1 MAAPILSGTK
11 DLSPL
16 AVVAGAM
23 LVQQTVITF
32 ASNAVPVLLPP
43 IANAFQ
49 INPGALGIFTS
60 ILFGFG
66 IATSVASGGFILRY
80 GAFRTSQ
87 FALTMAGL
95 GLLLCGLGWLWL
107 FPVAAMCL
115 GIGMGPS
122 TPASSHI
129 LARFSTPSS
138 APLVF
143 SIKQTGVPF
152 GGMLAGLTLPFAVAV
167 GGWQSGLLAGALL
180 CWLLAL
186 LLWPAHRVYDD
197 DRQPN
202 RRISLADVG
211 LALRTT
217 VSSRNMAELAFA
229 GFAFSGLQ
237 VAFTSYYVAYL
248 VEDGGRSFAE
258 AGEMLAWAS
267 AMAIAGR
274 IFWGSLAGRVLP
286 SRPLLAFLAWAMVAA
301 TVGIALLAPETPR
314 LWVIAAGL
322 FMGATTVSWN
332 GVHLA
337 EVARLA
343 PRGNASLATAGVL
356 FCCFSGLLV
365 LPGAF
370 GAIVAVTGNYDL
382 GFYVAAAPTL
392 IAGIILLRRTK
403 TSEAKAA

>member
-1 MAAPILSGTK
+1 MN
-11 DLSPL
+11 PL

-23 LVQQTVITF
+23 LVQQTLITF

-43 IANAFQ
+43 ISDAFQ
-49 INPGALGIFTS
+49 INPGLLGVFTS
-60 ILFGFG
+60 LLFGVG
-66 IATSVASGGFILRY
+66 IATAVASGGFILRF
-80 GAFRTSQ
+80 GAFRVSQ
-87 FALTMAGL
+87 FCLSMAGL
-95 GLLLCGLGWLWL
+95 GMLLCGLGWLWL
-107 FPVAAMCL
+107 FPVAALFL
-115 GIGMGPS
+115 GLAMGPS

-129 LARFSTPSS
+129 LARFATPKA

-152 GGMLAGLTLPFAVAV
+152 GGMLAGLFLPWAVAV
-167 GGWQSGLLAGALL
+167 SGWQGGLIAGAFF
-180 CWLLAL
+180 CWALAL
-186 LLWPAHRVYDD
+186 ALWPAHRKYDD

-202 RRISLADVG
+202 RKLSVADIG
-211 LALRTT
+211 LALKTA

-237 VAFTSYYVAYL
+237 VAFTSYFVTYL
-248 VEDGGRSFAE
+248 VQEAERPYAE

-267 AMAIAGR
+267 GIAIAGR
-274 IFWGSLAGRVLP
+274 VFWGSLAGRVLP
-286 SRPLLAFLAWAMVAA
+286 SRPLLAFLSWAMVAA
-301 TVGIALLAPETPR
+301 TLCIIQIEPGSSR
-314 LWVIAAGL
+314 LWIIGAGL
-322 FMGATTVSWN
+322 LMGATTVSWN

-343 PRGNASLATAGVL
+343 PKGNASVATAGVL

-370 GAIVAVTGNYDL
+370 GAIVAWTGNYDL

-392 IAGIILLRRTK
+392 ITGIILLRRVPRPAT
-403 TSEAKAA
+403 TTH

>member
-1 MAAPILSGTK
+1 MN
-11 DLSPL
+11 PL

-23 LVQQTVITF
+23 LVQQTLITF

-43 IANAFQ
+43 ISEAFG
-49 INPGALGIFTS
+49 INPGLLGVFTS
-60 ILFGFG
+60 VLFGCG
-66 IATSVASGGFILRY
+66 IATAVASGGFIQRF
-80 GAFRTSQ
+80 GAFRMSQ
-87 FALTMAGL
+87 FALTMAGA
-95 GLLLCGLGWLWL
+95 GLLLCSLGWLWL
-107 FPVAAMCL
+107 FPVAAMLL

-129 LARFSTPSS
+129 LARFASAKA

-152 GGMLAGLTLPFAVAV
+152 GGMLAGLFLPFAVAV
-167 GGWQSGLLAGALL
+167 GGWQSGLVAGALA

-186 LLWPAHRVYDD
+186 LLWPAHRAYDD

-202 RRISLADVG
+202 RQISAADVG
-211 LALRTT
+211 LTLRTAFG
-217 VSSRNMAELAFA
+217 SRNMAELAFA

-248 VEDGGRSFAE
+248 VADAGRSFAE

-267 AMAIAGR
+267 AIAGR
-274 IFWGSLAGRVLP
+274 VFWGALAGRVLP
-286 SRPLLAFLAWAMVAA
+286 SRPLLAFLALAMVVA
-301 TVGIALLAPETPR
+301 TVCIALLGPESSR
-314 LWVIAAGL
+314 LWIIAAGL
-322 FMGATTVSWN
+322 LMGATTVSWN
-332 GVHLA
+332 GVHLS

-343 PRGNASLATAGVL
+343 PAGNASVATAGVL

-370 GAIVAVTGNYDL
+370 GAIVAVSGNYDL

-392 IAGIILLRRTK
+392 IAGIILLRPVRRPMPET
-403 TSEAKAA
+403 AD

>member
-1 MAAPILSGTK
+1 MN
-11 DLSPL
+11 PL

-23 LVQQTVITF
+23 LVQQMLITF
-32 ASNAVPVLLPP
+32 ASNAVPVLVPP
-43 IANAFQ
+43 ISEDFGL
-49 INPGALGIFTS
+49 NPGLLGVFTS
-60 ILFGFG
+60 VLFGCG
-66 IATSVASGGFILRY
+66 IATAVVSGGFILRF
-80 GAFRTSQ
+80 GAFRMSQ
-87 FALTMAGL
+87 VALAMAGL

-115 GIGMGPS
+115 GLGMGPS

-129 LARFSTPSS
+129 LARFATPSA

-152 GGMLAGLTLPFAVAV
+152 GGMLAGLFLPFATGL
-167 GGWQSGLLAGALL
+167 GGWQAGLLAGAAA

-186 LLWPAHRVYDD
+186 LLWPAHRAYDD

-202 RRISLADVG
+202 RKLSLADVG
-211 LALRTT
+211 LAVKTAFG
-217 VSSRNMAELAFA
+217 SRNMAELAFA

-248 VEDGGRSFAE
+248 VADAARPFAE
-258 AGEMLAWAS
+258 AGQMLAWAS
-267 AMAIAGR
+267 AIAIAGR
-274 IFWGSLAGRVLP
+274 VFWGAMAGRVLP
-286 SRPLLAFLAWAMVAA
+286 SRPLLAFLSWAMVAA
-301 TVGIALLAPETPR
+301 TLGIIVIGPETPR
-314 LWVIAAGL
+314 LWLIGAGL
-322 FMGATTVSWN
+322 LMGATTVSWN

-343 PRGNASLATAGVL
+343 PKGNASVATAGVL
-356 FCCFSGLLV
+356 FCCFCGLLV

-370 GAIVAVTGNYDL
+370 GVIVATTGNYDL

-392 IAGIILLRRTK
+392 ITGIILLRRVPRPAPGT
-403 TSEAKAA
+403 AV

>member
-1 MAAPILSGTK
+1 MN
-11 DLSPL
+11 PL

-23 LVQQTVITF
+23 LVQQTLITF

-43 IANAFQ
+43 ISDAFG
-49 INPGALGIFTS
+49 INPGLLGVFTS
-60 ILFGFG
+60 VLFGCG
-66 IATSVASGGFILRY
+66 IATAVASGGFIQRF
-80 GAFRTSQ
+80 GAFRMSQ
-87 FALTMAGL
+87 FALTMAGA
-95 GLLLCGLGWLWL
+95 GLLLCSLGWLWL
-107 FPVAAMCL
+107 FPVAAMLL

-129 LARFSTPSS
+129 LARFASAKA

-152 GGMLAGLTLPFAVAV
+152 GGMLAGLFLPFAVAV
-167 GGWQSGLLAGALL
+167 GGWQSGLVAGALA

-186 LLWPAHRVYDD
+186 LLWPAHRAYDD

-202 RRISLADVG
+202 RRISAADVG
-211 LALRTT
+211 LALRTAFG
-217 VSSRNMAELAFA
+217 SRNMAELAFA

-248 VEDGGRSFAE
+248 VADAGRSFAE

-267 AMAIAGR
+267 AIAIAGR
-274 IFWGSLAGRVLP
+274 VFWGALAGRVLP
-286 SRPLLAFLAWAMVAA
+286 SRPLLAFLALAMVVA
-301 TVGIALLAPETPR
+301 TVCIALLGPESSR
-314 LWVIAAGL
+314 LWIIAAGL
-322 FMGATTVSWN
+322 LMGATTVSWN
-332 GVHLA
+332 GVHLS

-343 PRGNASLATAGVL
+343 PAGNASVATAGVL

-370 GAIVAVTGNYDL
+370 GAIVAVSGNYDL

-392 IAGIILLRRTK
+392 IAGIILLRPVRRPLPET
-403 TSEAKAA
+403 ADRGRCPPPC

>member
-1 MAAPILSGTK
+1 MN
-11 DLSPL
+11 PL

-23 LVQQTVITF
+23 LVQQTLITF

-43 IANAFQ
+43 ISEAFQ
-49 INPGALGIFTS
+49 INPGLLGVFTS
-60 ILFGFG
+60 VLFGCG
-66 IATSVASGGFILRY
+66 IATAVASGGFIQRF
-80 GAFRTSQ
+80 GAFRMSQ
-87 FALTMAGL
+87 FALSMAGA
-95 GLLLCGLGWLWL
+95 GLMLCSIGWLWL

-129 LARFSTPSS
+129 LARFASAKA

-152 GGMLAGLTLPFAVAV
+152 GSMLAGLFLPFAAGI
-167 GGWQSGLLAGALL
+167 GGWQSGLVAGGLA

-186 LLWPAHRVYDD
+186 AIWPAHRTYDD
-197 DRQPN
+197 DRQPD
-202 RRISLADVG
+202 RRITIADVG
-211 LALRTT
+211 LALRTAFG
-217 VSSRNMAELAFA
+217 SRNMAELAFA

-248 VEDGGRSFAE
+248 VADAGRPFAE

-267 AMAIAGR
+267 AIAIAGR
-274 IFWGSLAGRVLP
+274 VFWGALAGRLLP
-286 SRPLLAFLAWAMVAA
+286 SRPLLAFLALAMVVA
-301 TVGIALLAPETPR
+301 TICIALLGPESSRP
-314 LWVIAAGL
+314 WIIAAGL
-322 FMGATTVSWN
+322 LMGVTTVSWN
-332 GVHLA
+332 GVHLS

-343 PRGNASLATAGVL
+343 PAGNASIATAGVL

-370 GAIVAVTGNYDL
+370 GAIVAVSGNYDL

-392 IAGIILLRRTK
+392 IAGIILLRRVPRPP
-403 TSEAKAA
+403 SETAG

>member
-1 MAAPILSGTK
+1 M
-11 DLSPL
+11 SPL

-23 LVQQTVITF
+23 LVQQTLITF

-43 IANAFQ
+43 ISEAFQ
-49 INPGALGIFTS
+49 INPGLLGVFTS
-60 ILFGFG
+60 VLFGCG
-66 IATSVASGGFILRY
+66 IATAVASGGFIQRF
-80 GAFRTSQ
+80 GAFRMSQ
-87 FALTMAGL
+87 FALTMAGA
-95 GLLLCGLGWLWL
+95 GLLLCSLGWLWL
-107 FPVAAMCL
+107 FPVAAMLL

-129 LARFSTPSS
+129 LARFASAKA

-152 GGMLAGLTLPFAVAV
+152 GGMLAGLFLPFAVAV
-167 GGWQSGLLAGALL
+167 GGWQSGLVAGALA

-186 LLWPAHRVYDD
+186 LLWPAHRAYDD

-202 RRISLADVG
+202 RRISAADVG
-211 LALRTT
+211 LALRTAFG
-217 VSSRNMAELAFA
+217 SRNMAELAFA

-248 VEDGGRSFAE
+248 VADAGRSFAE

-267 AMAIAGR
+267 AIAIAGR
-274 IFWGSLAGRVLP
+274 VFWGALAGRVLP
-286 SRPLLAFLAWAMVAA
+286 SRPLLAFLALAMVVA
-301 TVGIALLAPETPR
+301 TVGIALLGPESSR
-314 LWVIAAGL
+314 LWIIAAGL
-322 FMGATTVSWN
+322 LMGATTVSWN
-332 GVHLA
+332 GVHLS

-343 PRGNASLATAGVL
+343 PTGNASVATAGVL

-370 GAIVAVTGNYDL
+370 GAIVAVSGNYDL

-392 IAGIILLRRTK
+392 IAGIILLRPVRRPLPET
-403 TSEAKAA
+403 AD